1 MKARY
6 FESTDTLY
14 LEFRDSPAVE
24 TRELDE
30 NTLIDVDAK
39 GAICAM
45 TIEHASLRADAPAF
59 SYERLA

>member
-1 MKARY
+1 MKASY
-6 FESTDTLY
+6 FESTDTLF
-14 LEFRDSPAVE
+14 LEFRDTPTVE

-30 NTLIDVDAK
+30 NTLIDVDAQ

-59 SYERLA
+59 TYERLA